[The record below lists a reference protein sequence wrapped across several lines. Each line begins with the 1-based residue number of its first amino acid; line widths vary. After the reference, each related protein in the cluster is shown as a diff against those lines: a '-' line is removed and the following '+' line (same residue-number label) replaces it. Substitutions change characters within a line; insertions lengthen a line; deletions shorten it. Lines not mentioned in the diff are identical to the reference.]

1 MIEWNLWDKCQE
13 TRKPKKWYVLYLSN
27 AFATSPKLNG
37 ADQRGIKETFLQAL
51 FDDYTSINS
60 IFVYDH

>member
-1 MIEWNLWDKCQE
+1 MIESNLWDKCQE
-13 TRKPKKWYVLYLSN
+13 TRKSKKWYVLYLS
-27 AFATSPKLNG
+27 ATSPKLNG
-37 ADQRGIKETFLQAL
+37 GDQRGIKETFLQAL